1 MWDLSCL
8 DWEQRLRDG
17 RSLVP
22 TLPLFADEAAQA
34 IAFYDELKLPDVP
47 GNPRMA
53 EASGDWF
60 RDIIAALFG
69 SRDPIHNVRYIEEIF
84 GLIAKKNSKTTN
96 GAGLMVVALLMNIR
110 PLAEF
115 MFVGPTQAIS
125 DLAFSQAEGMIK
137 LDPELD
143 KRFHI
148 KPHLKEITDRVLGAK
163 LKIRT
168 FSLEILTGPR
178 PAGVLLDELHLL
190 GKDPDAVKVIRQL
203 RGGRQA
209 TPEGFLVIMTT
220 QSDEPPAGAFRSEL
234 LMARAIRDGR
244 IGGTMLPVLYEFPEA
259 IAKSKTRE
267 WEDPQHWPMVLPNLG
282 RSLRLDALMRDF
294 ATECEKGEEAKRIW
308 ASQHLN
314 IEIGLSLRSDRWVGA
329 DYWEAAA
336 DKTLTLDELLARSEV
351 VTVGI
356 DGGGLDDLLGVAALG
371 REKVTRRWLLWSH
384 AWAHELALERR
395 KTEAPRWRDFAAAGE
410 LTIVATLG
418 ADVTEIVDVV
428 ERIHLA
434 GLLPDKNAVG
444 LDPVGIGQIVDEL
457 AAREID
463 GERVVGI
470 SQGWKLS
477 GAIKTTERGLADGT
491 LVHAALALMDYAVG
505 NAKVEPRGNATTI
518 TKQASGTGKIDPLMA
533 AFNAVAL
540 MAMNP
545 AAGRSFYETMSEEMA
560 EALGYTDKPSSPRTR
575 PDAPATVDFEALG
588 IDRAILSQPGHPRFE
603 EMRERFELALP
614 SAMEE
619 DDF

>member
-8 DWEQRLRDG
+8 DWEERLRTG

-22 TLPLFADEAAQA
+22 SLPLFTAEAEQA
-34 IAFYDELKLPDVP
+34 VQFYNELKLPDVP

-60 RDIIAALFG
+60 RDIVAALFG
-69 SRDPIHNVRYIEEIF
+69 SRDPILNARYIEEIF
-84 GLIAKKNSKTTN
+84 GLIPKKNSKTTN
-96 GAGLMVVALLMNIR
+96 GAGLMVVALLMNVR

-148 KPHLKEITDRVLGAK
+148 KSHLKEIVDRLNGAK
-163 LKIRT
+163 LKIKT
-168 FSLEILTGPR
+168 FALDILTGPR
-178 PAGVLLDELHLL
+178 PAGVFLDELHLL
-190 GKDPDAVKVIRQL
+190 GKNPDAVKVIRQL

-244 IGGTMLPVLYEFPEA
+244 ITGTMLPVLFEFPEV
-259 IAKSKTRE
+259 IAKSKDKA
-267 WEDPQHWPMVLPNLG
+267 WLDPRLWHMVLPNLG
-282 RSLRLDALMRDF
+282 RSLRLDALVRDF
-294 ATECEKGEEAKRIW
+294 DTEREKGEDAIRIW

-314 IEIGLSLRSDRWVGA
+314 IEIGLALRSDRWAGA

-336 DKTLTLDELLARSEV
+336 DRTLTLDELLARCDV
-351 VTVGI
+351 VTAGI
-356 DGGGLDDLLGVAALG
+356 DGGGLDDLLGLALLG
-371 REKVTRRWLLWSH
+371 RERVTRRHLLWTH

-395 KTEAPRWRDFAAAGE
+395 KSEAARWRDLEQAGD
-410 LTIVATLG
+410 LTIVGALG
-418 ADVTEIVDVV
+418 DDVTEVVDIV
-428 ERIHLA
+428 ERVFLL
-434 GLLPDKNAVG
+434 GLLPEKNAVG

-457 AAREID
+457 AARDID

-477 GAIKTTERGLADGT
+477 GAIKTTERALAAGT
-491 LVHAALALMDYAVG
+491 LLHGGLALMDYAVG
-505 NAKVEPRGNATTI
+505 NAKAEPRGNATSI
-518 TKQASGTGKIDPLMA
+518 TKAASGTGKIDPLMA
-533 AFNAVAL
+533 TFNAVAL
-540 MAMNP
+540 MSMNP
-545 AAGRSFYETMSEEMA
+545 TAAGHSVYEERG
-560 EALGYTDKPSSPRTR
+560 L
-575 PDAPATVDFEALG
+575 
-588 IDRAILSQPGHPRFE
+588 RAV
-603 EMRERFELALP
+603 
-614 SAMEE
+614 
-619 DDF
+619 